1 MTDTTL
7 ALLAFTPLILAGVLL
22 IGFRMAA
29 KTAMPIVYL
38 VTAAIALFAWEMS
51 FNRVLASTFQG
62 LILTASILWI
72 IFGARLLLNTLKHSG
87 GITAI
92 RNGFSGISPDRRVQA
107 IIVAWLF
114 GCFIEGASGFGTP
127 AAVAAPLMVA
137 LGFPALA
144 AVVVGMMIQSTP
156 VSFGAVGTPIVV
168 GVTGGINQIAITEQ
182 LEAGGYTWLEYF
194 RLIAAEVAIVH
205 GIIGILMPL
214 IMVVIMVKFFG
225 ANKSWKEGLSI
236 TPFAL
241 FAGVAFVVPY
251 MLAGVLLGP
260 EFPSMIGAMVGLAI
274 VVPAARRGFLI
285 PKDTWDFPERSS
297 WLDNWIGKIEI
308 KIDDIAGKT
317 PLSTWMGWL
326 PYVLL
331 AVFLVASRTIEPLR
345 EALNAWTFGWNN
357 ILGEAGVSGSL
368 APLYLPG
375 GILLMVV
382 LVTAVLHRMRAGE
395 LKAAFGESS
404 RTIFGAGF
412 VLIFT
417 IPMVRILINSGVN
430 AGDLVSMPVAMAQ
443 FVADGVGDVYPF
455 FAPAVGGLGAFIA
468 GSNTAANLM
477 LAEFQFNVAQQLG
490 LSTAFMVALQAVG
503 AAAGNMIAIHNV
515 VAASATVGLLGRE
528 GETIRKTI
536 LPTIYYLVFAGAIA
550 MIGFYVLNV
559 SDPLMEVGAT
569 EPAAIEQM
577 EQEPA
582 EAAEPDEE
590 AEQEAE
596 AEAEPEPF
604 EEAELED

>member
-7 ALLAFTPLILAGVLL
+7 ALLAFVPLVLAGVLL
-22 IGFRMAA
+22 IGFRVAA
-29 KTAMPIVYL
+29 RTAMPVVFV
-38 VTAAIALFAWEMS
+38 VTALIGLFAWEMT
-51 FNRVLASTFQG
+51 FNRVLASTLQG
-62 LILTASILWI
+62 LILTVSILWI
-72 IFGARLLLNTLKHSG
+72 IFGAILLLNTLKHSG

-92 RNGFSGISPDRRVQA
+92 RKGFSGISPDRRVQA

-168 GVTGGINQIAITEQ
+168 GVTGGINREAITER
-182 LEAGGYTWLEYF
+182 LAADGATWTEYF
-194 RLIAAEVAIVH
+194 RLIAGEVAIVH
-205 GIIGILMPL
+205 GIVGILMPL
-214 IMVVIMVKFFG
+214 IMVVIMVRFFG
-225 ANKSWKEGLSI
+225 ANRSWREGLSI
-236 TPFAL
+236 APFAI
-241 FAGVAFVVPY
+241 FAGVCFVVPY

-285 PKDTWDFPERSS
+285 PSDTWDFPESTS
-297 WLDNWIGKIEI
+297 WPDEWIGKLVI
-308 KIDDIAGKT
+308 KTEDVVGKT
-317 PLSTWMGWL
+317 PITTLMGWV

-331 AVFLVASRTIEPLR
+331 AIFLVASRTIEPLKA
-345 EALNAWTFGWNN
+345 ALTSLSVGWSN
-357 ILGEAGVSGSL
+357 ILGEAGVSGSIE
-368 APLYLPG
+368 PLYLPG

-395 LKAAFGESS
+395 LKAAFGEST

-430 AGDLVSMPVAMAQ
+430 AADLVSMPVAMAQ
-443 FVADGVGDVYPF
+443 LVADGVGGVYPF
-455 FAPAVGGLGAFIA
+455 FAPAVGALGAFIA
-468 GSNTAANLM
+468 GSNTVSNLM
-477 LAEFQFNVAQQLG
+477 LAEFQFNVAEALG
-490 LSTAFMVALQAVG
+490 VSTAFMVALQAVG

-528 GETIRKTI
+528 GITIRKTI
-536 LPTIYYLVFAGAIA
+536 LPTIYYLVFTGLIA
-550 MIGFYVLNV
+550 LTAFYVIGV
-559 SDPLMEVGAT
+559 SDPLLRAG
-569 EPAAIEQM
+569 
-577 EQEPA
+577 
-582 EAAEPDEE
+582 
-590 AEQEAE
+590 
-596 AEAEPEPF
+596 
-604 EEAELED
+604 

>member
-1 MTDTTL
+1 MNDTTL
-7 ALLAFTPLILAGVLL
+7 ALLAFVPLILAGVLL
-22 IGFRMAA
+22 IGLRMAA
-29 KTAMPIVYL
+29 RVAMPVVFV
-38 VTAAIALFAWEMS
+38 VTALIGLFAWEMT
-51 FNRVLASTFQG
+51 FNRVLASTLQG
-62 LILTASILWI
+62 LMLTVAILWI
-72 IFGARLLLNTLKHSG
+72 IFGAILLLNTLKHSG
-87 GITAI
+87 GIKAI

-168 GVTGGINQIAITEQ
+168 GVTGGLDRIGITET
-182 LEAGGYTWLEYF
+182 LEAGGATWMEYF
-194 RLIAAEVAIVH
+194 RLVGGEVAVIH
-205 GIIGILMPL
+205 GIVGILMPL
-214 IMVVIMVKFFG
+214 IMVTIMVRFFG

-236 TPFAL
+236 APFAI
-241 FAGVAFVVPY
+241 FAGVSFVVPY

-274 VVPAARRGFLI
+274 VVPAARKGFLL
-285 PKDTWDFPERSS
+285 PKDTWDFPESNA
-297 WLDNWIGKIEI
+297 WPDAWIGKLEI
-308 KIDDIAGKT
+308 KLDDVTGKV
-317 PLSTWMGWL
+317 PMSTLMGWV

-331 AVFLVASRTIEPLR
+331 AVILVASRTIEPFKN
-345 EALNAWTFGWNN
+345 ALTSVALSWSN
-357 ILGEAGVSGSL
+357 ILGETGVSG
-368 APLYLPG
+368 AIQPLYLPG

-382 LVTAVLHRMRAGE
+382 LLTAVLHRMRLGE

-404 RTIFGAGF
+404 KTILGAGF

-430 AGDLVSMPVAMAQ
+430 AADLVSMPVAMAQ
-443 FVADGVGDVYPF
+443 LVADSVGGVYPF
-455 FAPAVGGLGAFIA
+455 FAPAVGALGAFIA
-468 GSNTAANLM
+468 GSNTVSNLM
-477 LAEFQFNVAQQLG
+477 LSDFQFNVAQQLG

-536 LPTIYYLVFAGAIA
+536 LPTIYYLVFAGI
-550 MIGFYVLNV
+550 IGLVAFYVLGI
-559 SDPLMEVGAT
+559 SDPLLSLG
-569 EPAAIEQM
+569 
-577 EQEPA
+577 
-582 EAAEPDEE
+582 
-590 AEQEAE
+590 
-596 AEAEPEPF
+596 
-604 EEAELED
+604 

>member
-1 MTDTTL
+1 MNDSVL
-7 ALLAFTPLILAGVLL
+7 ALLAFTPLLLAGVLL

-29 KTAMPIVYL
+29 KVAMPIVFVVSAL
-38 VTAAIALFAWEMS
+38 IALVAWDMT
-51 FNRVLASTFQG
+51 FTRVVASSLQG
-62 LILTASILWI
+62 LILTVSILWI
-72 IFGARLLLNTLKHSG
+72 IFGAILLLNAMKYSG
-87 GITAI
+87 GIAAI

-168 GVTGGINQIAITEQ
+168 GVTGGVNQSAITER
-182 LEAGGYTWLEYF
+182 LAADGATWTEYF
-194 RLIAAEVAIVH
+194 RLIAAEVAIIH
-205 GIIGILMPL
+205 GIVGVLMPL
-214 IMVVIMVKFFG
+214 IMVVIMVRFFG
-225 ANKSWKEGLSI
+225 ANRSWKEGLSI
-236 TPFAL
+236 APFAI

-285 PKDTWDFPERSS
+285 PKDTWDFPPREQ
-297 WLDNWIGKIEI
+297 WLDEWIGNLEI
-308 KIDDIAGKT
+308 KMDDIVGKK
-317 PLSTWMGWL
+317 PLSTFMGWV

-331 AVFLVASRTIEPLR
+331 AVLLVISRTVEPVR
-345 EALNAWTFGWNN
+345 EALNSVMLSWNN
-357 ILGEAGVSGSL
+357 ILGEAGVSGAI

-375 GILLMVV
+375 GILVFVV
-382 LVTAVLHRMRAGE
+382 LLTALIHRMKVSE
-395 LKAAFGESS
+395 LQKAFGESS
-404 RTIFGAGF
+404 KTIIGAGF

-430 AGDLVSMPVAMAQ
+430 GSDLVSMPVAMAQ
-443 FVADGVGDVYPF
+443 FVADSVGGVYPL

-477 LAEFQFNVAQQLG
+477 LAEFQFNVAEQLG
-490 LSTAFMVALQAVG
+490 VSTAMMVALQAVG

-528 GETIRKTI
+528 GTTIRKTI
-536 LPTIYYLVFAGAIA
+536 LPTIYYLTFTGIIA
-550 MIGFYVLNV
+550 LIAFYVIGV
-559 SDPLMEVGAT
+559 TDPLMGN
-569 EPAAIEQM
+569 
-577 EQEPA
+577 
-582 EAAEPDEE
+582 
-590 AEQEAE
+590 
-596 AEAEPEPF
+596 
-604 EEAELED
+604 